1 MLKRLSFLVSM
12 HFMGVLMILLI
23 VVLALA
29 TFVESA
35 YNTQT
40 AWAVVYGTHWFELL
54 LLVIGI
60 NVAGVMIKQKFFK
73 RRKIVVFVFHL
84 AFILSF

>member
-12 HFMGVLMILLI
+12 PFMGVLMIVLI

-35 YNTQT
+35 FDTQT
-40 AWAVVYGTHWFELL
+40 AWATVYGTHWFALL
-54 LLVIGI
+54 LLIIGI
-60 NVAGVMIKQKFFK
+60 NMTGVMIKQKFFK
-73 RRKIVVFVFHL
+73 RR
-84 AFILSF
+84 